1 MIFCATNDLS
11 VIFILPYFSGGET
24 LSCVV
29 VFILIYY
36 FLMAASVWFVMLT
49 YSWYIS
55 FQALGL
61 YARLLYH
68 FLSFE

>member
-1 MIFCATNDLS
+1 MCSA
-11 VIFILPYFSGGET
+11 GET

-36 FLMAASVWFVMLT
+36 SLMAACVWFVMLS

-55 FQALGL
+55 FQALGTSSFHSVV
-61 YARLLYH
+61 ASLL
-68 FLSFE
+68 